1 MKPSRFLDSLRRA
14 FRWHRRAFAALLVA
28 LSVLAGVNALSQRDS
43 TAVPVVVA
51 ARTIAGGAD
60 IVPADLTLAHLPS
73 SAVAEGAVSDPQ
85 RLVGRTVV
93 AEVPVRRVLTAS
105 DLLGEAGGLAP
116 GTVALPVRFGESA
129 TISLLRVGARIDIL
143 GPSAEGSGYAVVAGD
158 VRVAAIPKAPDEGV
172 LGGGGSDLV
181 LIEVTNDQ
189 ATRIASSASV
199 SDLSF
204 ALR

>member
-1 MKPSRFLDSLRRA
+1 M
-14 FRWHRRAFAALLVA
+14 
-28 LSVLAGVNALSQRDS
+28 
-43 TAVPVVVA
+43 
-51 ARTIAGGAD
+51 
-60 IVPADLTLAHLPS
+60 
-73 SAVAEGAVSDPQ
+73 
-85 RLVGRTVV
+85 V
-93 AEVPVRRVLTAS
+93 AEVPVRRVLIAS